1 MNKLVKIIL
10 NIARSISVSAFNFL
24 IAIIG
29 IKYLGKNNWGA
40 FVQVLLWVYF
50 VAFIA
55 NFGNKDFLLREFS
68 KYPSKIHAYFVTS
81 FISRAIFLLLSFLL
95 IAFFPIKIALLG
107 MLLSILI
114 YTYQSLESLIIYNQK
129 FLTQLIAEV
138 FGFALICSF
147 IFYVKQLTTQN
158 LILAYCIAFLLKISI
173 ILFSITIDF
182 KQTKFTFSLKQIQL
196 LIPFFLIG
204 FSGWLSSKIDLYVVN
219 FQLTKA
225 QLAEYQLLIT
235 AFLMLQGF
243 SAMIIYPFSKHLFR
257 LKHQTIGKIKRI
269 LIIVCFPIIIVST
282 FLIWFIFEKVI
293 HLNLATN
300 LYIIG
305 AISALPIYFF
315 IVDIFMLYKEKR
327 ETKVMYINFVA
338 AFLNLI
344 MTLLLIPIY
353 GIKGAILS
361 VLITQYAL
369 LFLYKFKFVK

>member
-196 LIPFFLIG
+196 LI
-204 FSGWLSSKIDLYVVN
+204 
-219 FQLTKA
+219 
-225 QLAEYQLLIT
+225 T